1 MWKEGKP
8 VSGFVNAL
16 SASLVL
22 MALMAVGFF
31 MGWRGWMGPSE
42 KKFLSKY
49 IVNIAVPCTCITG
62 LLSNLS
68 HDMLLEAGF
77 MLLSA
82 VVGILLTLLLSMG
95 LAQLLHIP
103 HNRWGVFVAMTG
115 LSNVLFIGL
124 PVCTQLFGDACL
136 PYVMIYYLGNTSFLQ
151 SVAIML
157 IQRSGTAQ
165 GTRTTVAGFFKSLL
179 SKPPILGV
187 IFSIVMLVLD
197 LQLPSVV
204 MKFAGYIGDT
214 VSPLA
219 LIYCGYVIWEVG
231 LKNLRLLP
239 GLPTMLV
246 VRLGVAPLI
255 CWAICHLFGVTGLAM
270 QVFVV
275 ESALPVVSQVPVL
288 SGAFG
293 ADEQYAATGACLSTL
308 ASFVT
313 IPVLM
318 LLIG

>member
-1 MWKEGKP
+1 M
-8 VSGFVNAL
+8 SGFLNAL
-16 SASLVL
+16 SASLIL
-22 MALMAVGFF
+22 MALMSVGYF
-31 MGWRGWMGPSE
+31 MGWRRWMGPSE

-49 IVNIAVPCTCITG
+49 IVNIAVPCTCVTG
-62 LLSNLS
+62 LLTNLNHNMLIQAGIMLVS
-68 HDMLLEAGF
+68 VIIGIVLTMLL
-77 MLLSA
+77 A
-82 VVGILLTLLLSMG
+82 VV

-103 HNRWGVFVAMTG
+103 HNRWGVFVVMTG
-115 LSNVLFIGL
+115 LSNTLFIGL

-151 SVAIML
+151 SVGIML
-157 IQRSGTAQ
+157 IQRSGTAE
-165 GTRTTVAGFFKSLL
+165 GTRTTVLGFLKNLL
-179 SKPPILGV
+179 SKPPILAV

-197 LQLPSVV
+197 LQLPPVV

-219 LIYCGYVIWEVG
+219 LIYCGYIIWEVG
-231 LKNLRLLP
+231 LRNLRLLP

-246 VRLGVAPLI
+246 VRLAVAPVI
-255 CWAICHLFGVTGLAM
+255 CWGICHLFGVTGLAL
-270 QVFVV
+270 QVFIV

-308 ASFVT
+308 ASFIS
-313 IPVLM
+313 IPILM
-318 LLIG
+318 IMIG

>member
-1 MWKEGKP
+1 M
-8 VSGFVNAL
+8 SGFFNAL
-16 SASLVL
+16 SASLIL
-22 MALMAVGFF
+22 MALMSVGFF

-68 HDMLLEAGF
+68 HDMLVEAGF
-77 MLLSA
+77 MLIAGVLGMS
-82 VVGILLTLLLSMG
+82 LTLLLAAG
-95 LAQLLHIP
+95 LAQLLHLP
-103 HNRWGVFVAMTG
+103 RSRWGVFVVMTG

-151 SVAIML
+151 SLGIML
-157 IQRSGTAQ
+157 IQRSGTAE
-165 GTRTTVAGFFKSLL
+165 GTRTTALGFFKNLL

-187 IFSIVMLVLD
+187 IFSILMLVLD
-197 LQLPSVV
+197 LQLPAVV

-219 LIYCGYVIWEVG
+219 LIYCGYIIWEVG

-246 VRLGVAPLI
+246 VRLGVAPVI
-255 CWAICHLFGVTGLAM
+255 CWGICHLFGVTGLAM

-308 ASFVT
+308 ASFIS
-313 IPVLM
+313 IPILM

>member
-1 MWKEGKP
+1 M
-8 VSGFVNAL
+8 S
-16 SASLVL
+16 
-22 MALMAVGFF
+22 VGYF

-62 LLSNLS
+62 LLTNLS
-68 HDMLLEAGF
+68 HDMLLQAGI
-77 MLLSA
+77 MLISV
-82 VVGILLTLLLSMG
+82 VVGIVLTMLLAVA

-103 HNRWGVFVAMTG
+103 HNRWGVFVVMTG
-115 LSNVLFIGL
+115 LSNTLFIGL

-151 SVAIML
+151 SVGIML
-157 IQRSGTAQ
+157 IQRSGTAE
-165 GTRTTVAGFFKSLL
+165 GTRTTVLGFFKNLL
-179 SKPPILGV
+179 SKPPILAV
-187 IFSIVMLVLD
+187 IFAILMLVLD
-197 LQLPSVV
+197 LQLPSAV

-219 LIYCGYVIWEVG
+219 LIYCGYIIWEVG

-246 VRLGVAPLI
+246 VRLVVSPVI
-255 CWAICHLFGVTGLAM
+255 CWGICHLFGISGLAL
-270 QVFVV
+270 QVFIV

-308 ASFVT
+308 ASFIS
-313 IPVLM
+313 IPILM
-318 LLIG
+318 VLIG

>member
-1 MWKEGKP
+1 M
-8 VSGFVNAL
+8 SGFFNAL
-16 SASLVL
+16 SASLIL
-22 MALMAVGFF
+22 MALMSVGFF

-77 MLLSA
+77 MLIAA
-82 VVGILLTLLLSMG
+82 VLGMAITLLLAAG
-95 LAQLLHIP
+95 LAQLLHLP
-103 HNRWGVFVAMTG
+103 RSRWGVFVVMTG
-115 LSNVLFIGL
+115 LSNTLFIGL
-124 PVCTQLFGDACL
+124 PVCTQLFGDECL

-151 SVAIML
+151 SVGIML

-179 SKPPILGV
+179 SKPPILSV
-187 IFSIVMLVLD
+187 IFSIFMLVLD
-197 LQLPSVV
+197 LQLPPVV

-219 LIYCGYVIWEVG
+219 LIYCGYIIWEVG

-255 CWAICHLFGVTGLAM
+255 CWGVCHLFGVTGLAM

-308 ASFVT
+308 ASFVS

>member
-1 MWKEGKP
+1 M
-8 VSGFVNAL
+8 SGFLNAL
-16 SASLVL
+16 SASLIL
-22 MALMAVGFF
+22 MALMSVGFF

-42 KKFLSKY
+42 KKFLSQY

-62 LLSNLS
+62 LLTNLS
-68 HDMLLEAGF
+68 HDMLLQAGI
-77 MLLSA
+77 MLISV
-82 VVGILLTLLLSMG
+82 VVGIILTMLLAVA

-103 HNRWGVFVAMTG
+103 HNRWGVFVVMTG
-115 LSNVLFIGL
+115 LSNTLFIGL

-151 SVAIML
+151 SVGIML
-157 IQRSGTAQ
+157 IQRSGTAE
-165 GTRTTVAGFFKSLL
+165 GTHTTVLGFLKNLL

-187 IFSIVMLVLD
+187 IFSILMLVLD
-197 LQLPSVV
+197 LQLPPVV

-219 LIYCGYVIWEVG
+219 LIYCGYIIWEVG

-246 VRLGVAPLI
+246 VRLVVSPVI
-255 CWAICHLFGVTGLAM
+255 CWGICHLFGISGLAL
-270 QVFVV
+270 QVFLV

-308 ASFVT
+308 ASFIS
-313 IPVLM
+313 IPILM
-318 LLIG
+318 VLIG

>member
-1 MWKEGKP
+1 M
-8 VSGFVNAL
+8 SGFLNAL
-16 SASLVL
+16 SASLIL
-22 MALMAVGFF
+22 MALMSVGYF

-62 LLSNLS
+62 LLTNLS
-68 HDMLLEAGF
+68 HDMLFQAGI
-77 MLLSA
+77 MLISV
-82 VVGILLTLLLSMG
+82 VVGIVLTMLLAVA

-103 HNRWGVFVAMTG
+103 HNRWGVFVVMTG
-115 LSNVLFIGL
+115 LSNTLFIGL

-151 SVAIML
+151 SVGIML
-157 IQRSGTAQ
+157 IQRSGTAE
-165 GTRTTVAGFFKSLL
+165 GTRTTVLGFFKNLL

-187 IFSIVMLVLD
+187 IFAILMLILD
-197 LQLPSVV
+197 LQLPSAV

-219 LIYCGYVIWEVG
+219 LIYCGYIIWEVG
-231 LKNLRLLP
+231 LRNLRLLP

-246 VRLGVAPLI
+246 VRLVVSPVI
-255 CWAICHLFGVTGLAM
+255 CWGICHLFGISGLAL
-270 QVFVV
+270 QVFIV

-308 ASFVT
+308 ASFIS
-313 IPVLM
+313 IPILM
-318 LLIG
+318 VLIG

>member
-1 MWKEGKP
+1 M
-8 VSGFVNAL
+8 SGFLNAL
-16 SASLVL
+16 SASLIL
-22 MALMAVGFF
+22 MALMSVGYF

-49 IVNIAVPCTCITG
+49 IVNIAVPCTCVTG

-68 HDMLLEAGF
+68 HDMLLQAGI
-77 MLLSA
+77 MLISV
-82 VVGILLTLLLSMG
+82 VVGIVLTMLLAVA

-103 HNRWGVFVAMTG
+103 HNRWGVFVVMTG
-115 LSNVLFIGL
+115 LSNTLFIGL

-151 SVAIML
+151 SVGIML
-157 IQRSGTAQ
+157 IQRSGTAE
-165 GTRTTVAGFFKSLL
+165 GTRTTVLGFLKNLL
-179 SKPPILGV
+179 SKPPILAV
-187 IFSIVMLVLD
+187 IFAILMLVLD
-197 LQLPSVV
+197 LQLPGVV

-219 LIYCGYVIWEVG
+219 LIYCGYIIWEVG

-246 VRLGVAPLI
+246 VRLVVSPVI
-255 CWAICHLFGVTGLAM
+255 CWGICHLFGISGLAL
-270 QVFVV
+270 QVFIV

-308 ASFVT
+308 ASFIS
-313 IPVLM
+313 IPILM
-318 LLIG
+318 VLIG

>member
-1 MWKEGKP
+1 M
-8 VSGFVNAL
+8 NQ
-16 SASLVL
+16 
-22 MALMAVGFF
+22 
-31 MGWRGWMGPSE
+31 E
-42 KKFLSKY
+42 K
-49 IVNIAVPCTCITG
+49 
-62 LLSNLS
+62 
-68 HDMLLEAGF
+68 
-77 MLLSA
+77 
-82 VVGILLTLLLSMG
+82 
-95 LAQLLHIP
+95 
-103 HNRWGVFVAMTG
+103 TG
-115 LSNVLFIGL
+115 LSNTLFIGL
-124 PVCTQLFGDACL
+124 PVCTQLFGDKCL

-151 SVAIML
+151 SLGIML
-157 IQRSGTAQ
+157 IQRSGTAE
-165 GTRTTVAGFFKSLL
+165 GTRTTVLGFFKNLL

-187 IFSIVMLVLD
+187 IFSILMLVLD
-197 LQLPSVV
+197 LQLPAVV

-219 LIYCGYVIWEVG
+219 LIYCGYIIWEVG

-246 VRLGVAPLI
+246 VRLGVAPVI
-255 CWAICHLFGVTGLAM
+255 CWGICHLFGVTGLAM

-308 ASFVT
+308 ASFIS
-313 IPVLM
+313 IPILM

>member
-1 MWKEGKP
+1 M
-8 VSGFVNAL
+8 SGFFNAL
-16 SASLVL
+16 SASLIL
-22 MALMAVGFF
+22 MALMSVGFF

-68 HDMLLEAGF
+68 HDMLVQAGF
-77 MLLSA
+77 MLIAA
-82 VVGILLTLLLSMG
+82 VLGMAITLLLAAG
-95 LAQLLHIP
+95 LAQLLHLP
-103 HNRWGVFVAMTG
+103 RSRWGVFVVMTG
-115 LSNVLFIGL
+115 LSNTLFIGL
-124 PVCTQLFGDACL
+124 PVCTQLFGDECL

-151 SVAIML
+151 SLGIML
-157 IQRSGTAQ
+157 IQRSGTAE
-165 GTRTTVAGFFKSLL
+165 GTQTTVLGFFKNLL

-187 IFSIVMLVLD
+187 IFSILMLVLD
-197 LQLPSVV
+197 LHLPAVV

-219 LIYCGYVIWEVG
+219 LIYCGYIIWEVG

-246 VRLGVAPLI
+246 VRLGVAPVI
-255 CWAICHLFGVTGLAM
+255 CWGICHLFGVTGLAM

-308 ASFVT
+308 ASFIS
-313 IPVLM
+313 IPILM

>member
-1 MWKEGKP
+1 M
-8 VSGFVNAL
+8 SGFLNAL
-16 SASLVL
+16 SASLIL
-22 MALMAVGFF
+22 MALMSVGYF

-62 LLSNLS
+62 LLTNLS
-68 HDMLLEAGF
+68 HDMLLQAGI
-77 MLLSA
+77 MLISV
-82 VVGILLTLLLSMG
+82 VVGIVLTMLLAVA

-103 HNRWGVFVAMTG
+103 HNRWGVFVVMTG
-115 LSNVLFIGL
+115 LSNTLFIGL

-151 SVAIML
+151 SVGIML
-157 IQRSGTAQ
+157 IQRSGTAE
-165 GTRTTVAGFFKSLL
+165 GTRTTVLGFFKNLL

-187 IFSIVMLVLD
+187 IFAILMLILD
-197 LQLPSVV
+197 LQLPSAV

-219 LIYCGYVIWEVG
+219 LIYCGYIIWEVG
-231 LKNLRLLP
+231 LRNLRLLP

-246 VRLGVAPLI
+246 VRLVVSPVI
-255 CWAICHLFGVTGLAM
+255 CWGICHLFGISGLAL
-270 QVFVV
+270 QVFIV

-308 ASFVT
+308 ASFIS
-313 IPVLM
+313 IPILM
-318 LLIG
+318 VLIG

>member
-1 MWKEGKP
+1 M
-8 VSGFVNAL
+8 SGFLNAL

-82 VVGILLTLLLSMG
+82 VVGILLTLLLSMA

-165 GTRTTVAGFFKSLL
+165 GTRTTVAGFFKSLHL
-179 SKPPILGV
+179 FERKLGV
-187 IFSIVMLVLD
+187 IDRF
-197 LQLPSVV
+197 
-204 MKFAGYIGDT
+204 
-214 VSPLA
+214 
-219 LIYCGYVIWEVG
+219 
-231 LKNLRLLP
+231 
-239 GLPTMLV
+239 
-246 VRLGVAPLI
+246 
-255 CWAICHLFGVTGLAM
+255 
-270 QVFVV
+270 
-275 ESALPVVSQVPVL
+275 
-288 SGAFG
+288 
-293 ADEQYAATGACLSTL
+293 DELEG
-308 ASFVT
+308 
-313 IPVLM
+313 I
-318 LLIG
+318 

>member
-1 MWKEGKP
+1 M
-8 VSGFVNAL
+8 SGFFNAL
-16 SASLVL
+16 SASLIL
-22 MALMAVGFF
+22 MALMSVGFF
-31 MGWRGWMGPSE
+31 KGWRGWMGPSE

-68 HDMLLEAGF
+68 HDMLVQAGF
-77 MLLSA
+77 MLIAA
-82 VVGILLTLLLSMG
+82 VLGMAITLLLAAG
-95 LAQLLHIP
+95 LAQLLHLP
-103 HNRWGVFVAMTG
+103 RSRWGVFVVMTG
-115 LSNVLFIGL
+115 LSNTLFIGL
-124 PVCTQLFGDACL
+124 PVCTQLFGDECL

-151 SVAIML
+151 SLGIML
-157 IQRSGTAQ
+157 IQRSGTAE
-165 GTRTTVAGFFKSLL
+165 GTRTTVLGFFKNLL

-187 IFSIVMLVLD
+187 IFSILMLVLD
-197 LQLPSVV
+197 LQLPAVV

-219 LIYCGYVIWEVG
+219 LIYCGYIIWEVG

-246 VRLGVAPLI
+246 VRLGVAPVI
-255 CWAICHLFGVTGLAM
+255 CWGICHLFGVTGLAM

-308 ASFVT
+308 ASFIS
-313 IPVLM
+313 IPILM

>member
-1 MWKEGKP
+1 M
-8 VSGFVNAL
+8 SRFLNAL
-16 SASLVL
+16 SASLIL
-22 MALMAVGFF
+22 MALMSVGYF
-31 MGWRGWMGPSE
+31 MGWRRWMGPSE

-49 IVNIAVPCTCITG
+49 IVNIAVPCTCVTG

-68 HDMLLEAGF
+68 HDMLLQAGI
-77 MLLSA
+77 MLISV
-82 VVGILLTLLLSMG
+82 VVGIVLTMLLAVA

-103 HNRWGVFVAMTG
+103 HNRWGVFVVMTG
-115 LSNVLFIGL
+115 LSNTLFIGL

-151 SVAIML
+151 SVGIML
-157 IQRSGTAQ
+157 IQRSGTAE
-165 GTRTTVAGFFKSLL
+165 GTRTTVLGFLKNLL
-179 SKPPILGV
+179 SKPPILAV
-187 IFSIVMLVLD
+187 IFAILMLVLD
-197 LQLPSVV
+197 LQLPPVV

-219 LIYCGYVIWEVG
+219 LIYCGYIIWEVG

-246 VRLGVAPLI
+246 VRLAVSPVI
-255 CWAICHLFGVTGLAM
+255 CWGICHLFGISGLAL
-270 QVFVV
+270 QVFIV

-308 ASFVT
+308 ASFLS
-313 IPVLM
+313 IPILM
-318 LLIG
+318 VLIG

>member
-1 MWKEGKP
+1 M
-8 VSGFVNAL
+8 SGFFNAL
-16 SASLVL
+16 SASLIL
-22 MALMAVGFF
+22 MALMSVGFF

-68 HDMLLEAGF
+68 HDMLIEAGF
-77 MLLSA
+77 MLIAA
-82 VVGILLTLLLSMG
+82 VFGMAITLLLAAG
-95 LAQLLHIP
+95 LAQLLHLP
-103 HNRWGVFVAMTG
+103 RSRWGVFVVMTG

-151 SVAIML
+151 SLGIML
-157 IQRSGTAQ
+157 IQRSGTAE
-165 GTRTTVAGFFKSLL
+165 GTRTMALGFFKNLL
-179 SKPPILGV
+179 SKPPILAV

-197 LQLPSVV
+197 LHLPATV

-219 LIYCGYVIWEVG
+219 LIYCGYIIWEVG

-246 VRLGVAPLI
+246 VRLGVAPVI
-255 CWAICHLFGVTGLAM
+255 CWGICHLFSVTGLAM

-308 ASFVT
+308 ASFIS
-313 IPVLM
+313 IPILM

>member
-1 MWKEGKP
+1 M
-8 VSGFVNAL
+8 SGFLNAL
-16 SASLVL
+16 SASLIL
-22 MALMAVGFF
+22 MALMSVGYF

-62 LLSNLS
+62 LLTNLS
-68 HDMLLEAGF
+68 HDMLLQAGI
-77 MLLSA
+77 MLISV
-82 VVGILLTLLLSMG
+82 VVGIVLTMLLAVA

-103 HNRWGVFVAMTG
+103 HNRWGVFVVMTG
-115 LSNVLFIGL
+115 LSNTLFIGL

-151 SVAIML
+151 SVGIML
-157 IQRSGTAQ
+157 IQRSGTAE
-165 GTRTTVAGFFKSLL
+165 GTRTTVLGFLKNLL

-187 IFSIVMLVLD
+187 IFAILMLILD
-197 LQLPSVV
+197 LQLPSAV

-219 LIYCGYVIWEVG
+219 LIYCGYIIWEVG

-246 VRLGVAPLI
+246 VRLVVSPVI
-255 CWAICHLFGVTGLAM
+255 CWGICHLFGISGLAL
-270 QVFVV
+270 QVFIV

-308 ASFVT
+308 ASFIS
-313 IPVLM
+313 IPILM
-318 LLIG
+318 VLIG

>member
-1 MWKEGKP
+1 M
-8 VSGFVNAL
+8 SGFLNAL
-16 SASLVL
+16 SASLIL
-22 MALMAVGFF
+22 MALMSVGYF

-62 LLSNLS
+62 LLTNLS
-68 HDMLLEAGF
+68 HDMLLQAGI
-77 MLLSA
+77 MLISV
-82 VVGILLTLLLSMG
+82 VVGIVLTMLLAVA

-103 HNRWGVFVAMTG
+103 HNRWGVFVVMTG
-115 LSNVLFIGL
+115 LSNTLFIGL

-151 SVAIML
+151 SVGIML
-157 IQRSGTAQ
+157 IQRSGTAE
-165 GTRTTVAGFFKSLL
+165 GTRTTVLGFFKNLL
-179 SKPPILGV
+179 SKPPILAV
-187 IFSIVMLVLD
+187 IFAILMLVLD
-197 LQLPSVV
+197 LQLPSAV

-219 LIYCGYVIWEVG
+219 LIYCGYIIWEVG

-246 VRLGVAPLI
+246 VRLVVSPVI
-255 CWAICHLFGVTGLAM
+255 CWGICHLFGISGLAL
-270 QVFVV
+270 QVFIV

-308 ASFVT
+308 ASFIS
-313 IPVLM
+313 IPILM
-318 LLIG
+318 VLIG

>member
-1 MWKEGKP
+1 M
-8 VSGFVNAL
+8 SGFLNAL
-16 SASLVL
+16 SASLIL
-22 MALMAVGFF
+22 MALMSVGYF

-62 LLSNLS
+62 LLTNLS
-68 HDMLLEAGF
+68 HDMLLQAGI
-77 MLLSA
+77 MLISV
-82 VVGILLTLLLSMG
+82 VVGIILTMLLAVA

-103 HNRWGVFVAMTG
+103 HNRWGVFVVMTG
-115 LSNVLFIGL
+115 LSNTLFIGL

-151 SVAIML
+151 SVGIML
-157 IQRSGTAQ
+157 IQRSGTAE
-165 GTRTTVAGFFKSLL
+165 GTRTTVLGFFKNLL

-187 IFSIVMLVLD
+187 IFAILMLILD
-197 LQLPSVV
+197 LQLPSAV

-219 LIYCGYVIWEVG
+219 LIYCGYIIWEVG
-231 LKNLRLLP
+231 LRNLRLLP

-246 VRLGVAPLI
+246 VRLVVSPVI
-255 CWAICHLFGVTGLAM
+255 CWGICHLFGISGLAL
-270 QVFVV
+270 QVFIV

-308 ASFVT
+308 ASFIS
-313 IPVLM
+313 IPILM
-318 LLIG
+318 VLIG

>member
-1 MWKEGKP
+1 M
-8 VSGFVNAL
+8 SGFFNAL
-16 SASLVL
+16 SASLIL
-22 MALMAVGFF
+22 MALMSVGFF

-68 HDMLLEAGF
+68 HDMLVQAGF
-77 MLLSA
+77 MLISA
-82 VVGILLTLLLSMG
+82 VLGMAITLLLAAG
-95 LAQLLHIP
+95 LAQLLHLP
-103 HNRWGVFVAMTG
+103 RSRWGVFVVMTG
-115 LSNVLFIGL
+115 LSNTLFIGL
-124 PVCTQLFGDACL
+124 PVCTQLFGDECL

-151 SVAIML
+151 SLGIML
-157 IQRSGTAQ
+157 IQRSGTAE
-165 GTRTTVAGFFKSLL
+165 GTRTTVLGFFKNLL

-187 IFSIVMLVLD
+187 IFSILMLVLD
-197 LQLPSVV
+197 LQLPAVV

-219 LIYCGYVIWEVG
+219 LIYCGYIIWEVG

-246 VRLGVAPLI
+246 VRLGVAPVI
-255 CWAICHLFGVTGLAM
+255 CWGICHLFGVTGLAM

-308 ASFVT
+308 ASFIS
-313 IPVLM
+313 IPILM

>member
-1 MWKEGKP
+1 M
-8 VSGFVNAL
+8 SGFFNAL
-16 SASLVL
+16 SASLIL
-22 MALMAVGFF
+22 MALMSVGFF
-31 MGWRGWMGPSE
+31 MGWRGWMGLSE

-68 HDMLLEAGF
+68 HDMLVQAGF
-77 MLLSA
+77 MLIAA
-82 VVGILLTLLLSMG
+82 VLGMAITLLLAAG
-95 LAQLLHIP
+95 LAQLLHLP
-103 HNRWGVFVAMTG
+103 RSRWGVFVVMTG
-115 LSNVLFIGL
+115 LSNTLFIGL
-124 PVCTQLFGDACL
+124 PVCTQLFGDKCL

-151 SVAIML
+151 SLGIML
-157 IQRSGTAQ
+157 IQRSGTAE
-165 GTRTTVAGFFKSLL
+165 GTRTTVLGFFKNLL

-187 IFSIVMLVLD
+187 IFSILMLVLD
-197 LQLPSVV
+197 LQLPAVV

-219 LIYCGYVIWEVG
+219 LIYCGYIIWEVG

-246 VRLGVAPLI
+246 VRLGVAPVI
-255 CWAICHLFGVTGLAM
+255 CWGICHLFGVIGLAM

-308 ASFVT
+308 ASFIS
-313 IPVLM
+313 IPILM

>member
-1 MWKEGKP
+1 MT
-8 VSGFVNAL
+8 GFFNAL

-22 MALMAVGFF
+22 MALMGVGYF

-68 HDMLLEAGF
+68 HDMLLQAGF
-77 MLLSA
+77 MLASG
-82 VVGILLTLLLSMG
+82 VVGIALTLLLSIA
-95 LAQLLHIP
+95 LAQILHIP
-103 HNRWGVFVAMTG
+103 RRRWGVFVAMTG

-151 SVAIML
+151 SAGIML
-157 IQRSGTAQ
+157 IQRSGTAE

-187 IFSIVMLVLD
+187 IFSILMLVLD
-197 LQLPSVV
+197 LQLPAVV

-231 LKNLRLLP
+231 LRNLRLLP

-246 VRLGVAPLI
+246 VRLAVAPLI
-255 CWAICHLFGVTGLAM
+255 CWGVCHLFGVTGLAM

-288 SGAFG
+288 AGAFG
-293 ADEQYAATGACLSTL
+293 ADEQYGATGACLSTL
-308 ASFVT
+308 ASFIS
-313 IPVLM
+313 IPILM

>member
-1 MWKEGKP
+1 M
-8 VSGFVNAL
+8 S
-16 SASLVL
+16 
-22 MALMAVGFF
+22 VGYF

-62 LLSNLS
+62 LLTNLN
-68 HDMLLEAGF
+68 HDMLLQAGI
-77 MLLSA
+77 MLISV
-82 VVGILLTLLLSMG
+82 VVGIVLTMLLAVA

-103 HNRWGVFVAMTG
+103 HNRWGVFVVMTG
-115 LSNVLFIGL
+115 LSNTLFIGL

-151 SVAIML
+151 SVGIML
-157 IQRSGTAQ
+157 IQRSGTAE
-165 GTRTTVAGFFKSLL
+165 GTRTTVLGFFKNLL

-187 IFSIVMLVLD
+187 IFAILMLILD
-197 LQLPSVV
+197 LQLPSAV

-219 LIYCGYVIWEVG
+219 LIYCGYIIWEVG

-246 VRLGVAPLI
+246 VRLVVSPVI
-255 CWAICHLFGVTGLAM
+255 CWGICHLFGISGLAL
-270 QVFVV
+270 QVFIV

-308 ASFVT
+308 ASFIS
-313 IPVLM
+313 IPILM
-318 LLIG
+318 VLIG

>member
-1 MWKEGKP
+1 M
-8 VSGFVNAL
+8 SGFFNAL
-16 SASLVL
+16 SASLIL
-22 MALMAVGFF
+22 MALMSVGFF

-68 HDMLLEAGF
+68 HDMLLEAGV
-77 MLLSA
+77 MLFS
-82 VVGILLTLLLSMG
+82 VVIGIFWTLLLSMG

-103 HNRWGVFVAMTG
+103 RNRWGVFVVMTG
-115 LSNVLFIGL
+115 LSNTLFIGL
-124 PVCTQLFGDACL
+124 PVCTQLFGNACL

-151 SVAIML
+151 SVGIML
-157 IQRSGTAQ
+157 IQRSGTAE
-165 GTRTTVAGFFKSLL
+165 GTRTTVLGFFKNLL
-179 SKPPILGV
+179 SKPPILAV
-187 IFSIVMLVLD
+187 IFSIAMLVLD
-197 LQLPSVV
+197 LQLPPAV

-219 LIYCGYVIWEVG
+219 LIYCGYIIWEVG

-246 VRLGVAPLI
+246 VRLAVAPVI
-255 CWAICHLFGVTGLAM
+255 CWGICYLFGIRGLAM
-270 QVFVV
+270 QVFLV

-308 ASFVT
+308 ASFIS
-313 IPVLM
+313 IPLLM
-318 LLIG
+318 ILIG

>member
-1 MWKEGKP
+1 M
-8 VSGFVNAL
+8 SGFFNAL
-16 SASLVL
+16 SASLIL
-22 MALMAVGFF
+22 MALMSVGFF

-68 HDMLLEAGF
+68 HDMLVQAGF
-77 MLLSA
+77 MLIAA
-82 VVGILLTLLLSMG
+82 VLGMAITLLLAAG
-95 LAQLLHIP
+95 LAQLLHLP
-103 HNRWGVFVAMTG
+103 RSCWGVFVVMTG
-115 LSNVLFIGL
+115 LSNTLFIGL
-124 PVCTQLFGDACL
+124 PVCTQLFGDKCL

-151 SVAIML
+151 SLGIML
-157 IQRSGTAQ
+157 IQRSGTAE
-165 GTRTTVAGFFKSLL
+165 GTRTTVLGFFKNLL

-187 IFSIVMLVLD
+187 IFSILMLVLD
-197 LQLPSVV
+197 LQLPAVV

-219 LIYCGYVIWEVG
+219 LIYCGYIIWEVG

-246 VRLGVAPLI
+246 VRLGVAPVI
-255 CWAICHLFGVTGLAM
+255 CWGICHLFGVIGLAM

-308 ASFVT
+308 ASFIS
-313 IPVLM
+313 IPILM

>member
-1 MWKEGKP
+1 M
-8 VSGFVNAL
+8 SGFLNAL
-16 SASLVL
+16 SASLIL
-22 MALMAVGFF
+22 MALMSVGYF

-62 LLSNLS
+62 LLTNLS
-68 HDMLLEAGF
+68 HDMLLQAGI
-77 MLLSA
+77 MLISV
-82 VVGILLTLLLSMG
+82 VVGIVLTMLLAVA

-103 HNRWGVFVAMTG
+103 HNRWGVFVVMTG
-115 LSNVLFIGL
+115 LSNTLFIGL
-124 PVCTQLFGDACL
+124 PVCTQLFGDTCL

-151 SVAIML
+151 SVGIML
-157 IQRSGTAQ
+157 IQRSGTAE
-165 GTRTTVAGFFKSLL
+165 GTRTTVLGFFKNLL

-187 IFSIVMLVLD
+187 IFAILMLILD
-197 LQLPSVV
+197 LQLPSAV

-219 LIYCGYVIWEVG
+219 LIYCGYIIWEVG
-231 LKNLRLLP
+231 LRNLRLLP

-246 VRLGVAPLI
+246 VRLVVSPVI
-255 CWAICHLFGVTGLAM
+255 CWGICHLFGISGLAL
-270 QVFVV
+270 QVFIV

-308 ASFVT
+308 ASFIS
-313 IPVLM
+313 IPILM
-318 LLIG
+318 VLIG

>member
-1 MWKEGKP
+1 M
-8 VSGFVNAL
+8 SGFFNAL
-16 SASLVL
+16 SASLIL
-22 MALMAVGFF
+22 MALMSVGFF

-68 HDMLLEAGF
+68 HDMLVQAGF
-77 MLLSA
+77 MLIAA
-82 VVGILLTLLLSMG
+82 VLGMAITLLLAAG
-95 LAQLLHIP
+95 LAQLLHLP
-103 HNRWGVFVAMTG
+103 RSRWGVFVVMTG
-115 LSNVLFIGL
+115 LSNTLFIGL
-124 PVCTQLFGDACL
+124 PVCTQLFGDECL

-151 SVAIML
+151 SLGIML
-157 IQRSGTAQ
+157 IQRSGTAE
-165 GTRTTVAGFFKSLL
+165 GTRTTVLGFFKNLL

-187 IFSIVMLVLD
+187 IFSILMLVLD
-197 LQLPSVV
+197 LQLPAVV

-219 LIYCGYVIWEVG
+219 LIYCGYIIWEVG

-246 VRLGVAPLI
+246 VRLGVAPVI
-255 CWAICHLFGVTGLAM
+255 CWGICHLFGVTGLAM
-270 QVFVV
+270 QEFVV

-308 ASFVT
+308 ASFIS
-313 IPVLM
+313 IPILM
-318 LLIG
+318 ILIG